1 MSAQLLDKKFLDF
14 SQNSGWAGKHVT
26 INDPVE
32 VELAGYLQ
40 ILELAH
46 VAGSTSRANVGHWNA
61 FFFGAGLS

>member
-46 VAGSTSRANVGHWNA
+46 VAGSTFVPMLVIGMRA
-61 FFFGAGLS
+61 FFRTGL